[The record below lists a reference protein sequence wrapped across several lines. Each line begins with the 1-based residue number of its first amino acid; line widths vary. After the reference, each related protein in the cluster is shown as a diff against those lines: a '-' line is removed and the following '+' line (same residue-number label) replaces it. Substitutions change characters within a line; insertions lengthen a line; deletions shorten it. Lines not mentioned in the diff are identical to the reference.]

1 MRFSLLLLVFYA
13 LPYSICGQ
21 LDITYSHLS
30 ASSNQSF
37 DTGRITTNMGEPFIQ
52 THYVPDYI
60 FSLGILQP
68 IILINTNV
76 EGNLSAEIQVFP
88 NPSNGLI
95 NCAVSGAL
103 KSLTVF
109 DLMGNIVHYQPIIF
123 SNSIDL
129 TNLSAG
135 KYYLCFQTSKRSNL
149 FVPHIIL

>member
-1 MRFSLLLLVFYA
+1 MVFYA
-13 LPYSICGQ
+13 LPYSIYSQ
-21 LDITYSHLS
+21 LDITYCHLS
-30 ASSNQSF
+30 VSSNQSF
-37 DTGRITTNMGEPFIQ
+37 DAGRLTTNMGEPFIQ
-52 THYVPDYI
+52 THYDPNYI

-68 IILINTNV
+68 IISMNTIV
-76 EGNLSAEIQVFP
+76 ADLLSSDIQVFP

-95 NCAVSGAL
+95 NCKIRGSV

-135 KYYLCFQTSKRSNL
+135 KYYLCFQTSKSSNL